1 MKLFRLIDQEETM
14 RCSKTKLISLYFDGE
29 LSAEERALLESHINK
44 CQECAGELEELQKIH
59 KLFASASTFKASYGF
74 STRVLANIRAKETKR
89 LVGFV
94 HVFAKSAAGF
104 AVLVLIVVGIILGS
118 FLSKNLVSEKGNV
131 VASLS
136 LDIFA
141 PAPPD
146 SLGGAYLAMMEVKYE
161 K

>member
-1 MKLFRLIDQEETM
+1 MG
-14 RCSKTKLISLYFDGE
+14 CSKTKLISPYFDGE

-59 KLFASASTFKASYGF
+59 KLFASASTFRAPHGF
-74 STRVLANIRAKETKR
+74 STRVLVNVGTDETR
-89 LVGFV
+89 RFGWFV
-94 HVFAKSAAGF
+94 HILAKSAAGF

-136 LDIFA
+136 LDIFE

-146 SLGGAYLAMMEVKYE
+146 SVGGVYLAMTEVNNDK
-161 K
+161 

>member
-1 MKLFRLIDQEETM
+1 MG
-14 RCSKTKLISLYFDGE
+14 CSKTKLISPYFDGE

-59 KLFASASTFKASYGF
+59 KLFASASTFRAPHGF
-74 STRVLANIRAKETKR
+74 STRVLVNVGTDETR
-89 LVGFV
+89 RFGWFV
-94 HVFAKSAAGF
+94 HILTKSAAGF

-118 FLSKNLVSEKGNV
+118 FLSKNLVSEKGSI

-136 LDIFA
+136 LGVFA
-141 PAPPD
+141 PVPQD
-146 SLGGAYLAMMEVKYE
+146 SVGGVYLAMTEAKNE

>member
-1 MKLFRLIDQEETM
+1 MKLVRLINQEEAM
-14 RCSKTKLISLYFDGE
+14 RCSKRKLVSPYIDCE
-29 LSAEERALLESHINK
+29 LSVEERDLFESHINE
-44 CQECAGELEELQKIH
+44 CLECAGELKRLEKIH
-59 KLFASASTFKASYGF
+59 ELFSDAETFKAPHGF
-74 STRVLANIRAKETKR
+74 STRVLANIREKETR
-89 LVGFV
+89 RFGGFV
-94 HVFAKSAAGF
+94 RILAKSAEGF

-118 FLSKNLVSEKGNV
+118 FLSKTLAPEKGNV

-146 SLGGAYLAMMEVKYE
+146 SVGGVYIAMMETNNE